1 MTFWKFHTLLHDF
14 LVNRKQ
20 RVLLNELV
28 SSWANIKTG
37 VPQGSILGQKLFLIY
52 INDLPKCLSS
62 NAKLFADNT
71 LFSVIHYSSAT
82 RNELNDN
89 SAYQWKMS
97 SYPDPNKKAQ
107 EVVFSGKTKKIN
119 RPTLTF
125 SKSTVSQTTFQKHLG
140 VLLDSSL
147 SFDEHLISIQN
158 KTNKTIG
165 LHHKWQNT
173 LPKQALIPI

>member
-1 MTFWKFHTLLHDF
+1 MKLDVFFLIFRKHLTKFGMMVSYLNWHKMTFWKFHTLLHDF

-28 SSWANIKTG
+28 SSWANIKAG
-37 VPQGSILGQKLFLIY
+37 VPQASILGQKLFLIY
-52 INDLPKCLSS
+52 TNGLPKGLSS

-97 SYPDPNKKAQ
+97 SYPDPNK
-107 EVVFSGKTKKIN
+107 
-119 RPTLTF
+119 
-125 SKSTVSQTTFQKHLG
+125 
-140 VLLDSSL
+140 
-147 SFDEHLISIQN
+147 
-158 KTNKTIG
+158 
-165 LHHKWQNT
+165 
-173 LPKQALIPI
+173 